1 MGRRG
6 RTGGGGGDGTGVGTL
21 LSGER
26 KSTQVYLKRRGLSGA
41 PSERTA
47 SSPNSEI
54 GGRRWRG
61 DNLHLSPFLIIKVGS
76 AAASVALAVRFSP

>member
-1 MGRRG
+1 MGRV
-6 RTGGGGGDGTGVGTL
+6 GGDR
-21 LSGER
+21 SGDTSER
-26 KSTQVYLKRRGLSGA
+26 REEKHASLPQTPWLIGRA
-41 PSERTA
+41 ERTA